1 MNNPA
6 QKLASM
12 RKQVKKKCPVC
23 GTSFIALK
31 TAKTCSSK
39 CRQKLYRS
47 KIYDS

>member
-6 QKLASM
+6 QELASM
-12 RKQVKKKCPVC
+12 RKIVKKKCLIC
-23 GTSFIALK
+23 GTSFNALK

-47 KIYDS
+47 KTSDS